1 MGYQEIDLETWPRKE
16 HYLHFTKQAKCFVSI
31 TKDVDVTQLR
41 AAAKTCGRSFYIA
54 FLYVICKVINR
65 HSEFKLAY
73 LPEEEKLVQWDEVL
87 PSHLVFHEEDET
99 FTCIWSRWEPDFEVF
114 YRGCQEDIA
123 AGKEY
128 RGYRVPGM
136 PENTFCVSCLPWIKY
151 SALDI
156 NLCGDGLFLA
166 PMISWGKAELD
177 GGRMR
182 MPLSFEIHHGA
193 ADGFHIA
200 RFYDEVEQEAAALA
214 EYLSAFGG
222 KRTCC

>member
-1 MGYQEIDLETWPRKE
+1 M
-16 HYLHFTKQAKCFVSI
+16 
-31 TKDVDVTQLR
+31 
-41 AAAKTCGRSFYIA
+41 
-54 FLYVICKVINR
+54 
-65 HSEFKLAY
+65 
-73 LPEEEKLVQWDEVL
+73 QWDEVL

-99 FTCIWSRWEPDFEVF
+99 FTCIWSRWEPDFEAF

-136 PENTFCVSCLPWIKY
+136 PENTFCVSCLPWLKY

-200 RFYDEVEQEAAALA
+200 RFYDEVEQEAVALA
-214 EYLSAFGG
+214 EYLSALGG
-222 KRTCC
+222 KSVCC

>member
-1 MGYQEIDLETWPRKE
+1 MKRTRP
-16 HYLHFTKQAKCFVSI
+16 
-31 TKDVDVTQLR
+31 
-41 AAAKTCGRSFYIA
+41 
-54 FLYVICKVINR
+54 
-65 HSEFKLAY
+65 
-73 LPEEEKLVQWDEVL
+73 LPA
-87 PSHLVFHEEDET
+87 
-99 FTCIWSRWEPDFEVF
+99 WSRWEPDFEGF
-114 YRGCQEDIA
+114 YRGCREDIA

-200 RFYDEVEQEAAALA
+200 RFYDEVEQDGVSVGLGREECLLLTADDIATKR
-214 EYLSAFGG
+214 E
-222 KRTCC
+222 KRTGKDDPVRFFQNTACTERENEKTGVSCFGSSVQRRRTLNSSKIRPWPAEVQAQRDTRGQCEYSDPLGRCHRGRWPLRWS